1 MKSVVRIPLQA
12 DPAQL
17 QRLLALQRE
26 FARACNAVAPLVQQ
40 TRTWNRVALHH
51 LAYRM
56 LRDSFPGIG
65 SQMACNAI
73 YSVSRTARLVF
84 QTPGSPFHHT
94 RLVGQPLP
102 RLQFLETTPVYFDRH
117 TLSLKQGQASMYTLD
132 GRMKFQLA
140 LQPEQEAAFHERKLL
155 EAALLRVGNSFE
167 LQFTFG
173 PVATAAAGLSA
184 GDASAAAASI
194 DAGDPAWDAS
204 SRLSAPPPSSTPSG
218 GTTAPMGAPIG
229 LPAYLSIEA
238 SA

>member
-1 MKSVVRIPLQA
+1 MKSVVRIPLLA
-12 DPAQL
+12 DPGQL

-26 FARACNAVAPLVQQ
+26 FAHACNAVAPLVQQ
-40 TRTWNRVALHH
+40 TRTWNRVTLHH

-117 TLSLKQGQASMYTLD
+117 TLSLKHGQASMYTLD

-140 LQPEQEAAFHERKLL
+140 LQPEQEAAFHECKLL

-173 PVATAAAGLSA
+173 PVATAPAGLLA
-184 GDASAAAASI
+184 NDASAAAASI
-194 DAGDPAWDAS
+194 DAGDPSWDAS
-204 SRLSAPPPSSTPSG
+204 STLSAPPPSSTPSG
-218 GTTAPMGAPIG
+218 GTKAAMPPPIG